1 MTRLPTVAVCALL
14 AVALT
19 ACNSS
24 GETEGRVSES
34 GRDAARTVQA
44 LERGIAR
51 RDFAGVCRDLLTRA
65 VREQAGGRG
74 CAAML
79 RRTSR
84 GIRGPRIRIRS
95 ISLQGSKAVVE
106 VTTVAEGQAP
116 ARDTIQLVREGG
128 RWRVAAL
135 GG

>member
-1 MTRLPTVAVCALL
+1 MVVACALS
-14 AVALT
+14 AVALA

-24 GETEGRVSES
+24 ENERASGAGERGREV
-34 GRDAARTVQA
+34 ARAVKS
-44 LERGIAR
+44 LERAIAR
-51 RDFAGVCRDLLTRA
+51 RDFRTVCRDLFTRA
-65 VREQAGGRG
+65 VREQAGGRE
-74 CAAML
+74 CASML

-84 GIRGPRIRIRS
+84 GLRRPRIRIRS
-95 ISLQGSKAVVE
+95 VSLRGERAIVE
-106 VTTVAEGQAP
+106 VTTVAAGQAP